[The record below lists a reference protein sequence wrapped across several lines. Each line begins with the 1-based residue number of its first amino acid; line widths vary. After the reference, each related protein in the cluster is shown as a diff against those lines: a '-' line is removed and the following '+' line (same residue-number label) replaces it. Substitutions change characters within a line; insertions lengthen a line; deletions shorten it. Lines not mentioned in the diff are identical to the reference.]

1 MTARRESR
9 EVAAARAR
17 RALARRHERIRSIR
31 RTVATASIVVFVAL
45 FATIYLQMATGRD
58 PVLGPRATGSAAG
71 STGSASPS
79 GTASASQGFESDD
92 GFGENGEGSN
102 ATAGVGTPATGT
114 STATPLPPVTTSQS

>member
-92 GFGENGEGSN
+92 GFEGEGENEQ
-102 ATAGVGTPATGT
+102 ARVGAPATGV
-114 STATPLPPVTTSQS
+114 ATPSPLPPVTTSQS